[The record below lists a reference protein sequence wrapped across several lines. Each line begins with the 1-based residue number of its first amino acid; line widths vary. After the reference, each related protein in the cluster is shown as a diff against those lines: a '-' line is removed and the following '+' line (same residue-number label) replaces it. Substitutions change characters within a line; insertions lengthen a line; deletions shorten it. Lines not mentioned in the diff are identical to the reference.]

1 MAQDG
6 GFVQE
11 IADQGDDYSRWY
23 NDVVLKAELADY
35 SPVRGCMVIR
45 PYGYALW
52 ENMQAAL
59 DSRIKATGHLNAYFP
74 LFIPE
79 SLLQKEAEHVAGF
92 NPEVAWI
99 TAAGS
104 EKLEERLAVRP
115 TSEAIIGTMYGK
127 WVQSWR
133 DLPVLINQWANV
145 VRWEKRTYLFLRT
158 TEFLWQEGHTAHR
171 TEQEANEEV
180 LRMLDVYRDFAETE
194 LAVPVIPGRKSES
207 EKFAGAAATYTIEAM
222 MGDGKALQA

>member
-23 NDVVLKAELADY
+23 TDVVLKAELADY

-52 ENMQAAL
+52 ENMREGL
-59 DSRIKATGHLNAYFP
+59 DGRIKATGHVNAYFP

-79 SLLQKEAEHVAGF
+79 SLLKKEAEHVAGF
-92 NPEVAWI
+92 SPEVAWV
-99 TAAGS
+99 TAAGDD
-104 EKLEERLAVRP
+104 ELDERLAIRP
-115 TSEAIIGTMYGK
+115 TSEVLILAMYSK

-133 DLPVLINQWANV
+133 DLPILINQWANV
-145 VRWEKRTYLFLRT
+145 VRWEKRTHMFLRT
-158 TEFLWQEGHTAHR
+158 TEFLWQEGHTVHR
-171 TEQEANEEV
+171 TEEEASEEV

-194 LAVPVIPGRKSES
+194 LAIPVITGRKSDS
-207 EKFAGAAATYTIEAM
+207 EKFAGAEST
-222 MGDGKALQA
+222 